1 MADIHCK
8 PRARWSGKK
17 NDLRVGAERMRW
29 QHYGIYTCELRRGKL
44 LRKTTSLQDCR
55 RDGGRK

>member
-17 NDLRVGAERMRW
+17 NDLWE
-29 QHYGIYTCELRRGKL
+29 
-44 LRKTTSLQDCR
+44 
-55 RDGGRK
+55 

>member
-17 NDLRVGAERMRW
+17 
-29 QHYGIYTCELRRGKL
+29 
-44 LRKTTSLQDCR
+44 TTWE
-55 RDGGRK
+55 